1 MNRKCL
7 PLFLAAVLSL
17 VAGCEQKA
25 AAPVNTVQPAKIK
38 IGFVARRAN
47 DYWSLVRFGCDTAVV
62 TLGDVELDFRTP
74 MGRTAAEQNQL
85 LTDLVASGVKAVAI
99 SPVEGDQQTPV
110 LNSVATNVLLVCADN
125 DAAGSLRTA
134 YIGTDNVA
142 AGGQAAQLL
151 KAALPQGGKVVLL
164 VGSDTAQNARDR
176 IQGIKSGL
184 AGTSIQ
190 IVETMMDDMSQ
201 TTAME
206 NAQKAIAAHPDLA
219 GMVGLYSYDG
229 PAILKAVKGA
239 DKVGKIQ
246 IVCFDSNMDTLDGI
260 AAGEI
265 YGTIVQDPYTI
276 GNRTVQLLT
285 KYLRGDK
292 PVLAAGKIHIPS
304 QIVTTENVA
313 EYQRM
318 GSRPE

>member
-1 MNRKCL
+1 M
-7 PLFLAAVLSL
+7 AAVLGL
-17 VAGCEQKA
+17 VAGCEQQTA
-25 AAPVNTVQPAKIK
+25 VPVNTVQPAKIK

-74 MGRTAAEQNQL
+74 AGRTAADQNQL
-85 LTDLVASGVKAVAI
+85 LNDLVASGVKAVAI
-99 SPVEGDQQTPV
+99 SPIEGDQQTAA
-110 LNSVATNVLLVCADN
+110 LNSAATNVLLVCADN
-125 DAAGSLRTA
+125 DASGSLRTA

-142 AGGQAAQLL
+142 AGAQAAQLL
-151 KAALPQGGKVVLL
+151 KAALPQGGKIAVL
-164 VGSDTAQNARDR
+164 VGSSTAQNARDR
-176 IQGIKSGL
+176 IKGLTDAL
-184 AGTSIQ
+184 AGTRVE
-190 IVETMMDDMSQ
+190 IVDTVVDDMSP
-201 TTAME
+201 TTALE
-206 NAQKAIAAHPDLA
+206 NAQKAIAAHPDLV

-229 PAILKAVKGA
+229 PAILNAVKSAG
-239 DKVGKIQ
+239 KVGKIR
-246 IVCFDSNMDTLDGI
+246 IVCFDSNMETLEGI

-292 PVLAAGKIHIPS
+292 SVLAAGKIHIPS
-304 QIVTTENVA
+304 QIVTSENVA